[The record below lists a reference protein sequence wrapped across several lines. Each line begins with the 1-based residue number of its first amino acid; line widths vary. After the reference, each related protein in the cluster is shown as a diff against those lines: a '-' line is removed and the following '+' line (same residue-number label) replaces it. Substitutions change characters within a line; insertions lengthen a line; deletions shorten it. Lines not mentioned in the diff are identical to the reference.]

1 MAEPTLSAWET
12 KGDRTMTLH
21 NAMRGTI
28 ALLATFL
35 LACAK
40 GEQSNAAADSTARN
54 LTRAPRGTSAARHDV
69 PAPEP
74 APVETKKAPAPV
86 TRPPA
91 ARPKPAT
98 PPAPTIY
105 TAAAG
110 THLDMAV
117 TDTISSRTNHAGD
130 AFSAKVV
137 DDVKDARGHVVIP
150 AGAVISGTVTAV
162 KPAPNPNEPGT
173 LTLSVSSATIRG
185 TKYDLDAHID
195 SLETV
200 RHGRGVT
207 TGDAAKVGAGAAAG
221 AILGRVVGGNKRG
234 TIIGGLVGA
243 AGGAG
248 IAATSKDADIVLPAG
263 AHVIVTLN
271 KALAV
276 RASWRLRTPSRPAR
290 GRPG

>member
-1 MAEPTLSAWET
+1 MRLPNAVSTSLAAAAVLS
-12 KGDRTMTLH
+12 
-21 NAMRGTI
+21 
-28 ALLATFL
+28 

-54 LTRAPRGTSAARHDV
+54 LTLAPSETSAARHDV
-69 PAPEP
+69 PAPER
-74 APVETKKAPAPV
+74 APVETKKAPA
-86 TRPPA
+86 TRP
-91 ARPKPAT
+91 RPAT
-98 PPAPTIY
+98 PPAPTMY

-130 AFSAKVV
+130 AFSARVV
-137 DDVKDARGHVVIP
+137 DDVKDAQGHVVIP
-150 AGAVISGTVTAV
+150 AGAVIGGTVTAV

-173 LTLSVSSATIRG
+173 LTLAVSSVTVRG
-185 TKYDLDAHID
+185 TKYDLDARID

-200 RHGRGVT
+200 RHGRGIT

-234 TIIGGLVGA
+234 TIIGGIVGA
-243 AGGAG
+243 AAGAG

-276 RASWRLRTPSRPAR
+276 RAS
-290 GRPG
+290 

>member
-1 MAEPTLSAWET
+1 MGSASTTLKRAHASSVESHRELA
-12 KGDRTMTLH
+12 H
-21 NAMRGTI
+21 MRKVLIGGLSL
-28 ALLATFL
+28 ALA

-40 GEQSNAAADSTARN
+40 GEQSKAAAVTDSTARN
-54 LTRAPRGTSAARHDV
+54 LTLAPSETSAARHD
-69 PAPEP
+69 
-74 APVETKKAPAPV
+74 APVPQPTPAV
-86 TRPPA
+86 RPPV
-91 ARPKPAT
+91 ARPKPVT
-98 PPAPTIY
+98 PPAPTTY
-105 TAAAG
+105 TAPAG

-117 TDTISSRTNHAGD
+117 SDTITSRTNHAGD
-130 AFSAKVV
+130 AFTAKVV

-150 AGAVISGTVTAV
+150 AGAVVAGTVTAV

-173 LTLSVSSATIRG
+173 LTLAVSSVTIRG

-234 TIIGGLVGA
+234 TIIGGIVGA
-243 AGGAG
+243 AAGEG
-248 IAATSKDADIVLPAG
+248 IAATAKDADIVLPAG

-271 KALAV
+271 KALTV
-276 RASWRLRTPSRPAR
+276 KVS
-290 GRPG
+290 

>member
-1 MAEPTLSAWET
+1 MRLRNAVSTSLAAAAVLS
-12 KGDRTMTLH
+12 
-21 NAMRGTI
+21 
-28 ALLATFL
+28 

-40 GEQSNAAADSTARN
+40 GEQSNAAVDSTARN
-54 LTRAPRGTSAARHDV
+54 LTLAPSETSAARHDV
-69 PAPEP
+69 PAPER
-74 APVETKKAPAPV
+74 APVETKKAPA
-86 TRPPA
+86 T
-91 ARPKPAT
+91 RPKPAT
-98 PPAPTIY
+98 PPAPTMY

-130 AFSAKVV
+130 AFSARVV
-137 DDVKDARGHVVIP
+137 DDVKDAQGHVVIP
-150 AGAVISGTVTAV
+150 AGAVIGGTVMAV

-173 LTLSVSSATIRG
+173 LTLAVSTVTVRG
-185 TKYDLDAHID
+185 TKYDLDARID

-200 RHGRGVT
+200 RHGRGIT

-234 TIIGGLVGA
+234 TIIGGIVGA
-243 AGGAG
+243 AAGAG

-276 RASWRLRTPSRPAR
+276 KAS
-290 GRPG
+290 

>member
-54 LTRAPRGTSAARHDV
+54 LTLAPSETSVARHDV

-98 PPAPTIY
+98 PPAPRIY

-173 LTLSVSSATIRG
+173 LTLSASSAT
-185 TKYDLDAHID
+185 
-195 SLETV
+195 
-200 RHGRGVT
+200 
-207 TGDAAKVGAGAAAG
+207 
-221 AILGRVVGGNKRG
+221 ILGRVVGGNKRG
-234 TIIGGLVGA
+234 TIIGGIVGA
-243 AGGAG
+243 AAGAG

-271 KALAV
+271 KAL
-276 RASWRLRTPSRPAR
+276 T
-290 GRPG
+290 

>member
-1 MAEPTLSAWET
+1 MRLRNAVSTSLAAAAVLS
-12 KGDRTMTLH
+12 
-21 NAMRGTI
+21 
-28 ALLATFL
+28 

-40 GEQSNAAADSTARN
+40 GEQSNAAVDSTARN
-54 LTRAPRGTSAARHDV
+54 LTLAPSETSAARHDV
-69 PAPEP
+69 PAPER
-74 APVETKKAPAPV
+74 APVETKKAPTPV

-91 ARPKPAT
+91 TRPKPAT
-98 PPAPTIY
+98 PPAPTMY

-130 AFSAKVV
+130 AFSARVV
-137 DDVKDARGHVVIP
+137 DDVKDAQGHVVIP
-150 AGAVISGTVTAV
+150 AGAVIGGTVMAV

-173 LTLSVSSATIRG
+173 LTLAVSTVTVRG
-185 TKYDLDAHID
+185 TKYDLDARID

-200 RHGRGVT
+200 RHGRGIT

-234 TIIGGLVGA
+234 TIIGGIVGA
-243 AGGAG
+243 AAGAG

-271 KALAV
+271 KALEVKA
-276 RASWRLRTPSRPAR
+276 T
-290 GRPG
+290 